1 MATATAT
8 ATPGRK
14 ATLCTI
20 AADARERYKRF
31 VVASAGGGEMNPAD
45 VQEALAL
52 TGRSIEQL
60 NQDIERVEQRI
71 RVSDELAEA
80 RIASAKVAGAKQAVA
95 RSTDAMKAKRAEF
108 DKVAKPLR
116 AAIDQAQG
124 HYQNLRAE
132 ARAEGEVCL
141 RLFGSCDRGLVER
154 LTELHRQRSAL
165 DHQREQLAKSIDE
178 TRRLHRTL
186 ELWATP
192 ELQKRYSYAP
202 QVPAPA
208 WHPGYPNQ
216 IAMKSLS
223 RDERA
228 AAEKWLAGRDEQ
240 TREWEVELAAI
251 PGKRQI
257 LQAEIDRL
265 SEARLDPANFEPV

>member
-1 MATATAT
+1 MSTAT

-14 ATLCTI
+14 ATLRTI
-20 AADARERYKRF
+20 AADTLERYKRF
-31 VVASAGGGEMNPAD
+31 VVASAGGGEMDPAT
-45 VQEALAL
+45 VREALAL
-52 TGRSIEQL
+52 SGRSIEQL
-60 NQDIERVEQRI
+60 DRDIERVAERI
-71 RVSDELAEA
+71 RVSGELAEA
-80 RIASAKVAGAKQAVA
+80 RTAKAKVAEAKLAEQKASDALAVKLA
-95 RSTDAMKAKRAEF
+95 EAKVAMKPFRLALAETHT
-108 DKVAKPLR
+108 L
-116 AAIDQAQG
+116 
-124 HYQNLRAE
+124 YQNLRAE

-216 IAMKSLS
+216 IGMRPLS
-223 RDERA
+223 RAERA